1 MCLFGRSP
9 TRTEAALEETA
20 PAEPVEA
27 NARSI
32 ATGIHHLT
40 DEAAPSDDS
49 DWSSNGSSYR
59 PHSSPLP
66 LLFSEAGP
74 SSPSLSPLPSRWLHR
89 RLLTTMEIDRH
100 WKISL
105 CWTAPKDNPKW
116 HQTVCEGSSNM
127 PQIRITLEDAA
138 TLRQVKP
145 LIWMVSQCQPQEPKA
160 VG

>member
-1 MCLFGRSP
+1 MVGL
-9 TRTEAALEETA
+9 L
-20 PAEPVEA
+20 PARKQHWKKPHRLNQLKQ

-49 DWSSNGSSYR
+49 DWSSNGSSYC

-66 LLFSEAGP
+66 LLFSEPGP

-105 CWTAPKDNPKW
+105 CWTAPKDNPKCTPNCLRRFLK
-116 HQTVCEGSSNM
+116 HATDKNHPSGCCCIETGETIDLHGFAM
-127 PQIRITLEDAA
+127 PTPR
-138 TLRQVKP
+138 V
-145 LIWMVSQCQPQEPKA
+145 
-160 VG
+160 